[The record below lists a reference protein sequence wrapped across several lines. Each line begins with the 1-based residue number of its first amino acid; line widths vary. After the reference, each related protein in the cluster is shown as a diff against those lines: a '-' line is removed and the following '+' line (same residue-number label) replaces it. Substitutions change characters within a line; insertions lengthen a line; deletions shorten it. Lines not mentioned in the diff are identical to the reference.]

1 MSSIKHRTITN
12 VSYKKAEQN
21 TTVPPAGFC
30 FSRCIPKALQLH
42 HHGFSFP
49 RCILFGDE
57 KERRY
62 VGPILAIR
70 LQSAQVPTAGQIS
83 FTIQE
88 TGKVASCVVLE
99 VICSLV
105 KVIDAL
111 TIQSQKRKRQAVY
124 FL

>member
-1 MSSIKHRTITN
+1 MDFHFLG
-12 VSYKKAEQN
+12 VSY
-21 TTVPPAGFC
+21 
-30 FSRCIPKALQLH
+30 
-42 HHGFSFP
+42 
-49 RCILFGDE
+49 DE

-88 TGKVASCVVLE
+88 TGKVASCVVLD